1 MAYFIRLVRFT
12 PEGLKEIKQFRA
24 RRAEF
29 LEQAKK
35 LRISIVAEFV
45 TSGSYNLVTIL
56 EAPNLDVI
64 LQFSAITW
72 SKGRTTIETLGAVR
86 AEDFERIVD
95 SI

>member
-64 LQFSAITW
+64 LQFSAIAW
-72 SKGRTTIETLGAVR
+72 SKGRTTIETLSAVR

-95 SI
+95 LI

>member
-72 SKGRTTIETLGAVR
+72 SKGRTTIETLSAVR

-95 SI
+95 LI